1 MINPVKMYK
10 MQQEAKKM
18 QNSLREKKVV
28 GESKDGRVQIKMNL
42 AQEFEDISID
52 DTLLTPE
59 NMDKIKKGME
69 EAFKDYQKKMQKEA
83 MKDFDIDQLKKML
96 G

>member
-1 MINPVKMYK
+1 
-10 MQQEAKKM
+10 MQQEAKQM
-18 QNSLREKKVV
+18 QNKMREKKVI
-28 GESKDGRVQIKMNL
+28 GESKDGRVVIKMNL

-52 DTLLTPE
+52 DTLLSPD
-59 NMDKIKKGME
+59 NMDRIKKGME

-83 MKDFDIDQLKKML
+83 MKDFDLDQLKKML

>member
-1 MINPVKMYK
+1 MINPAKIFK
-10 MQQEAKKM
+10 MQQEAKQM
-18 QNSLREKKVV
+18 QNKMREKKVI
-28 GESKDGRVQIKMNL
+28 GESKDGRVVIKMNL

-52 DTLLTPE
+52 DTLLSPD
-59 NMDKIKKGME
+59 NMDRIKKGME

-83 MKDFDIDQLKKML
+83 MKDFDLDQLKKML